1 MQYDVIVIGS
11 GVTGA
16 MTAYHLSRYQ
26 LRVAVLDKNLEPA
39 AETSSANSGIVHAG
53 YDAKPGSMK
62 ALLNVRGNAMMG
74 DVCAKLDVPFKRIGS
89 LVVAFS
95 EDEAKTVEELY
106 ESGVKNGV
114 PDLKVLNAEETYAK
128 EPGLQPG
135 VVCALYAPSAG
146 IVCPYELTTA
156 ALEVACV
163 NGAEYLRQ
171 TEVTA
176 IEKIDGGYRLT
187 DANGKTYETRV
198 VVNAAG
204 LYADA
209 VAAMAGDTS
218 FTIRPRKGEYILFEK
233 SMGKT
238 VSHVVF
244 QTPAAG
250 SKGVLVSPTV
260 DGNLYIGPNANYV
273 EDKRDTA
280 TTYEGMNEIKTCS
293 AKSVGGLDMRL
304 AITNFA
310 GLRATP
316 STGDFILNEPAP
328 GFFNAA
334 GIESPG
340 LSAAPAVGEYVVELI
355 RQSGAVS
362 LVEKDGWTA
371 SREPVIRF
379 REMSTAE
386 RADLV
391 ARDSRYGRI
400 ICRCETVTEQEIRD
414 AIRRPAGAR
423 SVDGVKRRTRSGM
436 GKCQGGFCGPR
447 VVDILAEELG
457 CDPTEITKFGG
468 ASYMLTGKTR

>member
-1 MQYDVIVIGS
+1 MQYDVIVIGA

-16 MTAYHLSRYQ
+16 MTAYQLSRYQ
-26 LRVAVLDKNLEPA
+26 LRVCVVDKCLEPA

-53 YDAKPGSMK
+53 YDAKPGSRK
-62 ALLNVRGNAMMG
+62 AALNVRGNAMME
-74 DVCAKLDVPFKRIGS
+74 DVCRRLDVPFKRIGS
-89 LVVAFS
+89 LVLAFS
-95 EDEAKTVEELY
+95 DEEAETVRGLY
-106 ESGVKNGV
+106 ESGMQNGV
-114 PDLKVLNAEETYAK
+114 PGLRIIDGNEVYKM
-128 EPGLQPG
+128 EPQVQPG
-135 VVCALYAPSAG
+135 VVCALHAPSAG

-156 ALEVACV
+156 ALEVACAS
-163 NGAEYLRQ
+163 GADYLREA
-171 TEVTA
+171 EVTDIQKTA
-176 IEKIDGGYRLT
+176 DGFTVTAGGQTLT
-187 DANGKTYETRV
+187 APV

-204 LYADA
+204 LYADRIA
-209 VAAMAGDTS
+209 HMVGDDR
-218 FTIRPRKGEYILFEK
+218 FTITPRKGEYILFEK

-244 QTPAAG
+244 QTPAGG

-260 DGNLYIGPNANYV
+260 DGNLYIGPNANVV
-273 EDKRDTA
+273 EHKDDTS
-280 TTYEGMNEIKTCS
+280 TTWQGLEEIKTCA
-293 AKSVGGLDMRL
+293 AKSVGGLDMRM

-316 STGDFILNEPAP
+316 STGDFIVDSPAA
-328 GFFNAA
+328 GFVNAA

-340 LSAAPAVGEYVVELI
+340 LSAAPAVAEAV
-355 RQSGAVS
+355 VS
-362 LVEKDGWTA
+362 LVRESGRVAFAERDGWTGV
-371 SREPVIRF
+371 REPVKRF
-379 REMSTAE
+379 REMDDAA
-386 RADLV
+386 RAALV
-391 ARDSRYGRI
+391 QENPAYGRI

-457 CDPTEITKFGG
+457 CEPTAITKFGG

>member
-1 MQYDVIVIGS
+1 MQYDVIVIGA

-16 MTAYHLSRYQ
+16 MTAYQLSRYQ
-26 LRVAVLDKNLEPA
+26 LRVCVVDKRLEPA
-39 AETSSANSGIVHAG
+39 AETSSANSGVVHAG
-53 YDAKPGSMK
+53 YDAKPGSNK
-62 ALLNVRGNAMMG
+62 ARLNVRGNALMEE
-74 DVCAKLDVPFKRIGS
+74 VCHALDVPFKRIGS

-95 EDEAKTVEELY
+95 DAEAETVKALY

-114 PDLKVLNAEETYAK
+114 PDLRVIAADEIYAK
-128 EPGLQPG
+128 EPKLQPG
-135 VVCALYAPSAG
+135 AVCALYAPSAG

-163 NGAEYLRQ
+163 NGAEYLREA
-171 TEVTA
+171 EVTA
-176 IEKIDGGYRLT
+176 IEKTADGFAVTAGGQTLT
-187 DANGKTYETRV
+187 APV

-204 LYADA
+204 LFADQIA
-209 VAAMAGDTS
+209 RMVGDDRFAIT
-218 FTIRPRKGEYILFEK
+218 PRKGEYILFEK

-238 VSHVVF
+238 VSHVIF
-244 QTPAAG
+244 QTPANG
-250 SKGVLVSPTV
+250 TKGVLVAPTV
-260 DGNLYIGPNANYV
+260 DGNLYIGPNANVV
-273 EDKRDTA
+273 EDKNDTS
-280 TTYEGMNEIKTCS
+280 TTWQGLEEIKTCA

-304 AITNFA
+304 VITNFA

-316 STGDFILNEPAP
+316 STGDFILDSPVP
-328 GFFNAA
+328 GFINAA

-340 LSAAPAVGEYVVELI
+340 LSAAPAVAEEV
-355 RQSGAVS
+355 VS
-362 LVEKDGWTA
+362 LVRESGKVVMHERADWTRT
-371 SREPVIRF
+371 REPVKRF
-379 REMSTAE
+379 REMTDDE
-386 RADLV
+386 RAALV
-391 ARDSRYGRI
+391 AENPAYGRV

>member
-16 MTAYHLSRYQ
+16 MTAYQLSQYQ
-26 LRVAVLDKNLEPA
+26 LRVCVVDKRLEPA

-53 YDAKPGSMK
+53 YDAKPGSNK
-62 ALLNVRGNAMMG
+62 ARLNVRGNAYME
-74 DVCAKLDVPFKRIGS
+74 DVCRKLDVPFKRIGS
-89 LVVAFS
+89 LVLAFS
-95 EDEAKTVEELY
+95 DEEAKTVEQLYQSGVQNGVPGLRVIDANELY
-106 ESGVKNGV
+106 ELEPNVQ
-114 PDLKVLNAEETYAK
+114 PNA
-128 EPGLQPG
+128 
-135 VVCALYAPSAG
+135 VCALYAPSAG

-156 ALEVACV
+156 ALEVAC
-163 NGAEYLRQ
+163 AEYLREA
-171 TEVTA
+171 EVTD
-176 IEKIDGGYRLT
+176 IQKTEDGFTVTAGGQTLT
-187 DANGKTYETRV
+187 ASV

-204 LYADA
+204 LYADHIA
-209 VAAMAGDTS
+209 RMVGDDR
-218 FTIRPRKGEYILFEK
+218 FTITPRKGEYILFEK

-238 VSHVVF
+238 VGHVVF
-244 QTPAAG
+244 QTPAGG

-260 DGNLYIGPNANYV
+260 DGNLYIGPNANVV
-273 EDKRDTA
+273 EHKDDTS
-280 TTYEGMNEIKTCS
+280 TTWKGLEEIKTCA
-293 AKSVGGLDMRL
+293 AKSVAKLDMRL

-316 STGDFILNEPAP
+316 STGDFIIDSPVP
-328 GFFNAA
+328 GFINAA

-340 LSAAPAVGEYVVELI
+340 LSAAPAIAEEVVGLV
-355 RQSGAVS
+355 RASGRVA
-362 LVEKDGWTA
+362 LTEREDWTGT
-371 SREPVIRF
+371 REPVKRF
-379 REMSTAE
+379 REMTDAE
-386 RADLV
+386 RAELV
-391 ARDSRYGRI
+391 RENPAYGRI

-457 CDPTEITKFGG
+457 CEPTEITKFGG

>member
-1 MQYDVIVIGS
+1 MQYDVIVIGA

-16 MTAYHLSRYQ
+16 MAAYQLSRFQ
-26 LRVAVLDKNLEPA
+26 LRVAVMDRNLEPA

-53 YDAKPGSMK
+53 YDAKPGSLK

-74 DVCAKLDVPFKRIGS
+74 ELCETLDVPFRRIGS

-95 EDEAKTVEELY
+95 ESEAATVQALY
-106 ESGVKNGV
+106 DSGVQNGV
-114 PDLKVLNAEETYAK
+114 QDLQILPPEQVYAR

-135 VVCALYAPSAG
+135 AVCALYAPSAG
-146 IVCPYELTTA
+146 IVCPYELTTG
-156 ALEVACV
+156 ALEVACA
-163 NGAEYLRQ
+163 NGVEYLRQ
-171 TEVTA
+171 TEVCA
-176 IEKIDGGYRLT
+176 IKAQADGFRVT
-187 DANGKTYETRV
+187 DGHGTVYETRAI
-198 VVNAAG
+198 VNAAG

-209 VAAMAGDTS
+209 VAKMAGDDS
-218 FTIRPRKGEYILFEK
+218 FRIRPRKGEYILFEK

-244 QTPAAG
+244 QTPAGG
-250 SKGVLVSPTV
+250 SKGVLVAPTV

-280 TTYEGMNEIKTCS
+280 TTFDGMNEIKTCA
-293 AKSVGGLDMRL
+293 AKSVAGLDMRL

-316 STGDFILNEPAP
+316 DGGDFILNEPVP

-340 LSAAPAVGEYVVELI
+340 LSAAPAIGLYLVDLI
-355 RQSGAVS
+355 GQSGC
-362 LVEKDGWTA
+362 LPLIEKSDWQA

-379 REMSTAE
+379 REMDTAA
-386 RADLV
+386 RAALV
-391 ARDSRYGRI
+391 ARDARYGRI

-457 CDPTEITKFGG
+457 VDPTEITKFGG
-468 ASYMLTGKTR
+468 ASYMLTGHTR